1 MLVRSPSVT
10 RLAEEGEERL
20 RRDRVGCEETLRAS
34 DGEGE
39 NFKRE
44 REDYLRARARVC
56 VKLEKK
62 GDRIGAAA
70 RETTVGDEEGRSG
83 VSMESRRESV
93 RAGW

>member
-20 RRDRVGCEETLRAS
+20 RRDRVGCEETPRVT

-44 REDYLRARARVC
+44 REDYLRARVYVC
-56 VKLEKK
+56 
-62 GDRIGAAA
+62 AQ
-70 RETTVGDEEGRSG
+70 S
-83 VSMESRRESV
+83 
-93 RAGW
+93 